1 MDIKAFFTLSYG
13 LFVISSKHGD
23 KMNGYIANTAFQVTA
38 EPPKLA
44 ISCHKDN
51 LTSEIILKSKAFS
64 ISVLEKE
71 TDPDLIG
78 LFGYNSGKDKNK
90 FEQTNYKLGKTGM
103 PVVLDNAI
111 ACFEC
116 EVVDIIDVG
125 THFLFIGQVVE
136 AELLN
141 EKDPITYSY
150 YRNIKKGLAP
160 KNAPTYI
167 DKSKLSNKPETANEE
182 KKSDHPSFICEVC
195 SYVYDPQLGDEL
207 QNIPP
212 GTPFSELPDDWVCPI
227 CAAAK
232 SDFVSEN

>member
-1 MDIKAFFTLSYG
+1 MDIKAFFKLSYG
-13 LFVISSKHGD
+13 LFVISSKYGD
-23 KMNGYIANTAFQVTA
+23 KINGYIANTAFQVTA

-51 LTSEIILKSKAFS
+51 LSSDIILKSKGFS

-78 LFGYNSGKDKNK
+78 LFGYNSGKNKNK
-90 FEQTNYKLGKTGM
+90 FEQTNYKYGKTGM
-103 PVVLDNAI
+103 PVVLDNTI
-111 ACFEC
+111 AYFEC
-116 EVVDIIDVG
+116 EVVDVIDVG
-125 THFLFIGQVVE
+125 THYLFIGQVVE
-136 AELLN
+136 AESLN
-141 EKDPITYSY
+141 ESEPITYAY
-150 YRNIKKGLAP
+150 YRNVKKGMAP
-160 KNAPTYI
+160 KNAPTYV
-167 DKSKLSNKPETANEE
+167 DKSKLKDEVKPTKENKA
-182 KKSDHPSFICEVC
+182 DGQRFVCEVC
-195 SYVYDPQLGDEL
+195 SYVYDPAVGDEL